1 MRQTPYILFLLMFM
15 SFSAQAAD
23 NWELIKK
30 DQGIRVY
37 SKSGISGELIEIKA
51 ISHINSA
58 LKPFVAL
65 MNDVENFKNWMHA
78 TQEAKIIQREGPY
91 HYTYYMLSDLPWPA
105 RDRDVVLNLRIY
117 KAEANRAVYIQSRNV
132 RGVINEKDGVR
143 RIQSVQTSWRFIPKN
158 NGRIRIVFQTKI
170 KPNVQLPE
178 WLAKKVYHIGPYHT
192 ILNMRKMIRDEK
204 YREAT
209 VNIKQL

>member
-1 MRQTPYILFLLMFM
+1 M
-15 SFSAQAAD
+15 SFSAQAGD
-23 NWELIKK
+23 NWELIKE

-51 ISHINSA
+51 TSHINSA
-58 LKPFVAL
+58 LGSFVAL
-65 MNDVENFKNWMHA
+65 MNDVQNFKNWMHA

-105 RDRDVVLNLRIY
+105 RDRDVILNLRIQKD
-117 KAEANRAVYIQSRNV
+117 KASRAVYVQSQNV
-132 RGVINEKDGVR
+132 RGLIKEKEGVR
-143 RIQSVQTSWRFIPKN
+143 RIESVQTTWHFIPEN

-178 WLAKKVYHIGPYHT
+178 WLAEKVYQIGPYNT
-192 ILNMRKMIRDEK
+192 ILNMKEMVQHEK
-204 YREAT
+204 YREAR
-209 VNIKQL
+209 VNIEKL

>member
-15 SFSAQAAD
+15 SFSAQAGD
-23 NWELIKK
+23 TWELIKE

-58 LKPFVAL
+58 LEPFVAL

-78 TQEAKIIQREGPY
+78 TREAKIIQREGPY

-105 RDRDVVLNLRIY
+105 RDRDVILNLRIH
-117 KAEANRAVYIQSRNV
+117 KKEATRAVYIQSRNV

-143 RIQSVQTSWRFIPKN
+143 RIQSVQSSWRFIPEN

-178 WLAKKVYHIGPYHT
+178 WLAKMVYHIGPYHT
-192 ILNMRKMIRDEK
+192 ILNMKNMVRDEK

-209 VNIKQL
+209 VNMEQL